1 MDLFCPWEPA
11 NYLIFSSNTAHLL
24 FYSHIPSL
32 VIALIIGLLVFFKS
46 KKSPS
51 GKTLLVI
58 TVLFALWCF
67 FDLILWATNQ
77 PSLVMFFWSMQVL
90 LEPLIFVLAFYLTN
104 SFIKKEVKISNWT
117 LVLFLLYLPVVI
129 FLPSSFNLQGVNLED
144 CTAVEGLIAQY
155 YTYFVEVISIISIFI
170 LTEIESKKAVT
181 VEKLKETRTFG
192 IGVVLFL
199 IAFSWGNI
207 IGSFSDNWQLAQIG
221 LIGMP
226 IFVGFLA
233 YLMVKYKTFNIKAF
247 GTQVLTITLWGTLAS
262 MLFVRTI
269 ENVRIILGLTLI
281 LFFIVGILLIRSV
294 KREIRQREQLEIL
307 SKELEDANQKLKAL
321 DLARAEFISIASHQL
336 RTPPAT
342 IKWYMSSILSGDYGK
357 IPKEAFTQLEKV
369 QTTNNGLISLIE
381 DILNVSRIE
390 RGKMEFMFQEI
401 ELSEIAN
408 QAFEQLIPIAKEKGL
423 KYTFKKPKKT
433 LPKIMADRE
442 KLKQVMNNIIDNSI
456 KYTPKGSVEVS
467 LAANSENIVFEVKD
481 TGKGFSKEEES
492 QIFQKFSRGKESLK
506 HSAGLGLGLYVAKII
521 IEQHKGKLF
530 AQSPGEGKGSKFS
543 FTIPIHSGIK
553 TTTLVDLGK

>member
-1 MDLFCPWEPA
+1 MNFLLNLDLLTVGVVIAATGILGFIAFFNNPKSITSKTFLIFCLLTITWGTL
-11 NYLIFSSNTAHLL
+11 NYLSYQVHDPKLAILLLRISIACAVWHSFFLFQLLYIFPEESFIFSRSYKYGLR
-24 FYSHIPSL
+24 SL
-32 VIALIIGLLVFFKS
+32 VLLASLLNLTPFTFSKVAEVSSTGQVVKVVNGPGIALFTFLILGLIIGGIV
-46 KKSPS
+46 
-51 GKTLLVI
+51 V
-58 TVLFALWCF
+58 
-67 FDLILWATNQ
+67 
-77 PSLVMFFWSMQVL
+77 
-90 LEPLIFVLAFYLTN
+90 
-104 SFIKKEVKISNWT
+104 FIKKIKNGKKINSKQGRPVLIGIIITFALILIFNFIFPAFLNNSRYITMGALFIFPFVVGTGYSIFKHKFLELKVVSTEILTFILAIIILLEVITST
-117 LVLFLLYLPVVI
+117 DFFTVI
-129 FLPSSFNLQGVNLED
+129 FR
-144 CTAVEGLIAQY
+144 
-155 YTYFVEVISIISIFI
+155 ISIF
-170 LTEIESKKAVT
+170 L
-181 VEKLKETRTFG
+181 L
-192 IGVVLFL
+192 VVAL
-199 IAFSWGNI
+199 
-207 IGSFSDNWQLAQIG
+207 
-221 LIGMP
+221 
-226 IFVGFLA
+226 
-233 YLMVKYKTFNIKAF
+233 
-247 GTQVLTITLWGTLAS
+247 
-262 MLFVRTI
+262 
-269 ENVRIILGLTLI
+269 
-281 LFFIVGILLIRSV
+281 GILLIKSV
-294 KREIRQREQLEIL
+294 IREIQQREQLEIL
-307 SKELEDANQKLKAL
+307 SKELEDANEKLKAL

-401 ELSEIAN
+401 ELSEIAT
-408 QAFEQLIPIAKEKGL
+408 QAYEQLIPIAKEKGL

-467 LAANSENIVFEVKD
+467 LSATLTDIVFEVKD

-521 IEQHKGKLF
+521 IEQHKGKLL
-530 AQSPGEGKGSKFS
+530 AQSTGEGKGSKFS